1 MIIEESDF
9 RLENSSD
16 FSQFW
21 DLELLYT
28 VKPKSGE
35 ARQEFKNS
43 GYGLTLESAIKR
55 VINYRLSNKKE
66 IYTLKEYLEEYKAE
80 NDKIRRLVQ
89 PKPASENITNSQ
101 T

>member
-9 RLENSSD
+9 KLENASD

-35 ARQEFKNS
+35 PRQEFKNA

-55 VINYRLSNKKE
+55 IINYRLNNKKE
-66 IYTLKEYLEEYKAE
+66 IYTLKEYLAEYKTE
-80 NDKIRRLVQ
+80 NDSTKSLLQ
-89 PKPASENITNSQ
+89 SEYASNTSINSKA
-101 T
+101 

>member
-21 DLELLYT
+21 DLELLYI

-35 ARQEFKNS
+35 PRQEFKNA

-89 PKPASENITNSQ
+89 PGPTSENVTNSQ

>member
-35 ARQEFKNS
+35 PRQEFKNA
-43 GYGLTLESAIKR
+43 GYGLTLGSAIKR
-55 VINYRLSNKKE
+55 VINYRLNNKKQ
-66 IYTLKEYLEEYKAE
+66 IYTLKEYLSEYKKE
-80 NDKIRRLVQ
+80 NAQIRSLVEAKQ
-89 PKPASENITNSQ
+89 GE
-101 T
+101 

>member
-9 RLENSSD
+9 RLENASD

-35 ARQEFKNS
+35 VRQEFKNS

-55 VINYRLSNKKE
+55 IINYRLSNKKE

-89 PKPASENITNSQ
+89 PKSVSADAASS
-101 T
+101 

>member
-9 RLENSSD
+9 RLENSND

-35 ARQEFKNS
+35 ARNEFKNS
-43 GYGLTLESAIKR
+43 GYGLTLETAIKR
-55 VINYRLSNKKE
+55 IINYRISKKHETLSLAQ
-66 IYTLKEYLEEYKAE
+66 YLKEYKEENE
-80 NDKIRRLVQ
+80 SIHRLIESS
-89 PKPASENITNSQ
+89 KESK
-101 T
+101 

>member
-9 RLENSSD
+9 RLENSND

-21 DLELLYT
+21 DLELLYM

-35 ARQEFKNS
+35 PRQEFKNA

-55 VINYRLSNKKE
+55 IINYRLSNKKE
-66 IYTLKEYLEEYKAE
+66 IYTLKEYLSEYKKE
-80 NDKIRRLVQ
+80 NAQIQSLVQ
-89 PKPASENITNSQ
+89 PK
-101 T
+101 

>member
-9 RLENSSD
+9 RLENSND

-35 ARQEFKNS
+35 SRQEFKNS
-43 GYGLTLESAIKR
+43 GYGLILEAAIKR
-55 VINYRLSNKKE
+55 IINYRISKKHETLSLAQ
-66 IYTLKEYLEEYKAE
+66 YLKEYKEENE
-80 NDKIRRLVQ
+80 SIRRLIESS
-89 PKPASENITNSQ
+89 SESR
-101 T
+101 

>member
-35 ARQEFKNS
+35 PRQEFKNA

-80 NDKIRRLVQ
+80 NDEIRRLVQ
-89 PKPASENITNSQ
+89 PRPTSENVTNSQ

>member
-9 RLENSSD
+9 RLENSND

-35 ARQEFKNS
+35 ARQEFKNA
-43 GYGLTLESAIKR
+43 GYGLTLGSAIKR
-55 VINYRLSNKKE
+55 IINYRLSNKKE
-66 IYTLKEYLEEYKAE
+66 IYTLKEYLAEYKKE
-80 NDKIRRLVQ
+80 NAQIRSLIEVGQ
-89 PKPASENITNSQ
+89 GQ
-101 T
+101 

>member
-55 VINYRLSNKKE
+55 VINYRLSKKKE

-89 PKPASENITNSQ
+89 PERTQPNDTKLQA
-101 T
+101 

>member
-9 RLENSSD
+9 RLENSND

-35 ARQEFKNS
+35 PRQEFKNA

-55 VINYRLSNKKE
+55 IINYRLSNKKE
-66 IYTLKEYLEEYKAE
+66 IYTLKEYLSEYRKE
-80 NDKIRRLVQ
+80 NAQIQSLVQ
-89 PKPASENITNSQ
+89 PKQ
-101 T
+101 

>member
-35 ARQEFKNS
+35 PRQEFKNA

-66 IYTLKEYLEEYKAE
+66 IYTLKEYLSEYKNE
-80 NDKIRRLVQ
+80 NAQIQSFVQ
-89 PKPASENITNSQ
+89 SKQGE
-101 T
+101 

>member
-9 RLENSSD
+9 RLENSND

-35 ARQEFKNS
+35 PRQEFKNA
-43 GYGLTLESAIKR
+43 GYGLTLGSAIKR
-55 VINYRLSNKKE
+55 IINYRLSNKKE
-66 IYTLKEYLEEYKAE
+66 IYTLKEYLEEYKKQNAQLQSLVE
-80 NDKIRRLVQ
+80 IRQ
-89 PKPASENITNSQ
+89 E
-101 T
+101 